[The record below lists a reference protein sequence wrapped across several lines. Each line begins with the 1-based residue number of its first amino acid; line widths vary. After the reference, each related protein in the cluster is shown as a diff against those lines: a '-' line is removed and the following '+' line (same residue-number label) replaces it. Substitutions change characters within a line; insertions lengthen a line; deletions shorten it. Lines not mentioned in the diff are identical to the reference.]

1 MGDVVELKK
10 DRWDMCL
17 IKNKQGAYLP
27 CLGNV
32 VGILTHHEDW
42 RDVIAFDAFAGRPI
56 KMNKPPWY
64 EGTAPDGEEL
74 GDWTRADSSRAAV
87 WITREYNCAVQTHTV
102 EEAIP
107 VVAELW
113 TVHPVRD
120 WLNKLGPTWD
130 RKGRADDFLIRL
142 AGAKDT
148 PYTRA
153 VTKNFFL
160 SAVARIFQPGC
171 KVDAMLILEGE
182 QDSGKST
189 LFRTLVGDE
198 WFFDSAFDP
207 GSKDSYQALRRKWVL
222 EWAELDGLNR
232 TEISRVKAFMSSPKD
247 TYRPSYAKQTID
259 VPRQCVFVGTVNPD
273 GAGYLN
279 DPTGD
284 RRFWPVNVG
293 KVDLKKVKAE
303 REQLWAEAVIRY
315 RQGEKW
321 YLRETRLV
329 GAAAKEAEERRIR
342 DPWEADA
349 QAWLKKNDR
358 AEKGVTTEELLSKA
372 IGMPK
377 DRRTRADQ
385 MRMARVLRV
394 IGWTVVKRSS
404 ANGLRRY
411 FPKGTAI

>member
-1 MGDVVELKK
+1 MGDVVEMKK
-10 DRWDMCL
+10 NRWEMCL

-56 KMNKPPWY
+56 KMKAPPWY
-64 EGTAPDGEEL
+64 EGTTPQDEEL

-102 EEAIP
+102 EEAVQ

-113 TVHPVRD
+113 KVHPVRD
-120 WLNKLGPTWD
+120 WLNPLALAWD
-130 RKGRADDFLIRL
+130 RKGRVDDFLIRL

-160 SAVARIFQPGC
+160 SAVARIFKPGC

-182 QDSGKST
+182 QEAGKST
-189 LFRTLVGDE
+189 LFQTLVGDE
-198 WFFDSAFDP
+198 WFFDSTFDP
-207 GSKDSYQALRRKWVL
+207 GSKDSYQVLRRKWVL
-222 EWAELDGLNR
+222 EWAELESLNR

-279 DPTGD
+279 DPTGE
-284 RRFWPVNVG
+284 RRFWPVSVG

-303 REQLWAEAVIRY
+303 REQLWGEAAVRY

-329 GAAAKEAEERRIR
+329 KEAAKEAEERRIR
-342 DPWEADA
+342 EPWEHDVRV
-349 QAWLKKNDR
+349 WLKKNDR
-358 AEKGVTTEELLSKA
+358 TKKGVTTEELLAKA
-372 IGMPK
+372 VEK
-377 DRRTRADQ
+377 LKAQRTRADQ
-385 MRMARVLRV
+385 MMMARCLRV
-394 IGWTVVKRSS
+394 IGWTVVRRGADGS
-404 ANGLRRY
+404 RRY
-411 FPKGTAI
+411 FPTGTTP